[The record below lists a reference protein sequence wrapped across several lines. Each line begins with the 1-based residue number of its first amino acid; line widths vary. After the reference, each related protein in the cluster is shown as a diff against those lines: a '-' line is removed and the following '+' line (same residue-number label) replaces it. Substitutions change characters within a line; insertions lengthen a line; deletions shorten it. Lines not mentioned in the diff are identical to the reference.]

1 MSVYEGSVRRER
13 REDIQGVRVIGALL
27 VFSFHVFFTGVS
39 GGVDVFFV
47 ISGYFLASNAVKRN
61 EIAAPASL
69 VAFYRDFL
77 LRVAPQAAV
86 ALIGIL
92 FLLLLFT
99 SPMVW
104 QVNLRDIVAS
114 AVYMENLRLIS
125 RGQDYLARSEA
136 LTLVQHFWAVAL
148 IGQTYFAWPFVL
160 RLARFGARRLGAE
173 PRQALMT
180 LVALLSLVSLSWSL
194 YFTNVAPTTAY
205 FDFFSRFWEFGSGV
219 LLGLHAIPSAI
230 GRTRQ
235 ALLSWLGLGLLI
247 GCGFLIGSTQAFPG
261 YAALWPVSAALLLIH
276 YGRPQD
282 RWNASWLLSRPWLA
296 GFGAISF
303 SVYLWH
309 WPLFVVYDSASGDD
323 QVSLLAG
330 LALLLATLACA
341 LLSKQI
347 VDWFFSLRRVSS
359 HRMLVATGFLSLLVA
374 IASTSEFARREIV
387 AKGETWDARDLRKAN
402 FIAPGPFSVRDD
414 NAPVY
419 ESGCHQNGVAS
430 KVKSCSFGKSDADK
444 TIVVVGGSHSVQW
457 LPALLLHAEKEGWKI
472 VSMTKSGCLFAD
484 PVDQELF
491 ATMHPSCA
499 SWNKDAIE
507 QIVALAPDLVIT
519 LATRQTDVDDE
530 RIEFV
535 PAGYTARFDQLGAH
549 GIRVLALRDNPWMTK
564 DVPVCVYS
572 PIVDNKNQC
581 GDERDEVLDDLTYGE
596 ARRKIPQHVHVA
608 DMSAHFCDAEQCWA
622 VKDNVVI
629 YRDSNHITAT
639 YAERISPALRDIVR
653 SAAAGLPLPRQKA
666 GVAGG

>member
-1 MSVYEGSVRRER
+1 MSDNKHSLPRQR
-13 REDIQGVRVIGALL
+13 REDIQGVRVLGALL

-47 ISGYFLASNAVKRN
+47 VSGYFLASNALKRN
-61 EIAAPASL
+61 EIVAPMPL
-69 VAFYRDFL
+69 LAFYRDFL
-77 LRVAPQAAV
+77 LRVAPQAVV

-92 FLLLLFT
+92 LLLLLFV

-160 RLARFGARRLGAE
+160 RLARFAARRVHAE
-173 PRQALMT
+173 PRRALMT
-180 LVALLSLVSLSWSL
+180 LVVLLSLASLGWSL
-194 YFTNVAPTTAY
+194 YFTRVAPATAY
-205 FDFFSRFWEFGSGV
+205 FDFFSRFWEFGAGV
-219 LLGLHAIPSAI
+219 LLGLHATPSGA

-235 ALLSWLGLGLLI
+235 AVLSWLGLGLLL

-282 RWNASWLLSRPWLA
+282 RYNASWLLSRPWLA
-296 GFGAISF
+296 GLGAISF
-303 SVYLWH
+303 GVYLWH
-309 WPLFVVYDSASGDD
+309 WPLFVVYDSASDAD

-330 LALLLATLACA
+330 LALLLAALACA
-341 LLSKQI
+341 FLSKRI
-347 VDWFFSLRRVSS
+347 VDWFFARQRVAA
-359 HRMLVATGFLSLLVA
+359 HRMLVATGCLAMLVV
-374 IASTSEFARREIV
+374 IASSSEYARREIV
-387 AKGETWDARDLRKAN
+387 ANGKTWDAEDVRSDD

-419 ESGCHQNGVAS
+419 ASGCHQDGVSS
-430 KVKSCSFGKSDADK
+430 KVKSCSFGKPDAGR

-457 LPALLLHAEKEGWKI
+457 LPALLLHAEKEGWNI
-472 VSMTKSGCLFAD
+472 VSMTKSACLFAD
-484 PVDQELF
+484 PSDEKLF
-491 ATMHPSCA
+491 ETMHPSCV
-499 SWNKDAIE
+499 SWNKNAVE
-507 QIVALAPDLVIT
+507 QIIALDPDLVIT
-519 LATRQTDVDDE
+519 LATRQFDQGDE
-530 RIEFV
+530 RMEYV
-535 PAGYTARFDQLGAH
+535 PAGYTARFEQLGAR
-549 GIRVLALRDNPWMTK
+549 GIGVLALRDNPWMSK

-572 PIVDNKNQC
+572 PIVDDKNQC
-581 GDERDEVLDDLTYGE
+581 GDERDEVLNDEAYAE
-596 ARRKIPQHVHVA
+596 ARRTIPRNVHLA
-608 DMSAHFCDAEQCWA
+608 DMSAHFCDTEQCWA
-622 VKDNVVI
+622 VKDDVVI

-639 YAERISPALRDIVR
+639 YAERISPALRDVVR
-653 SAAAGLPLPRQKA
+653 SAFRAFSQSRL
-666 GVAGG
+666 